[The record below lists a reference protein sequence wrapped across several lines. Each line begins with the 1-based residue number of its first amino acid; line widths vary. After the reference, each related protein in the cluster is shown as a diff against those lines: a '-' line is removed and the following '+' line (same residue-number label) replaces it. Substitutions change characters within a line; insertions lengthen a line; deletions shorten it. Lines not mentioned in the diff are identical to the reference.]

1 MGSNLNNSKYIIALI
16 LITFMFPL
24 VSAATPDFVSQQ
36 WQPYN
41 LVAGCDASGLVC
53 NAGSVQCNISLR
65 NLDNT
70 YIVFQNNMTISA
82 NGDANYTFN
91 NSAMRFNGLHPGFI
105 SCSDGVANKT
115 ERFRLLITP
124 SGEDNNNMSFLIL
137 FLGIG
142 SFIILGF
149 AIAENNPII
158 GFISGIFFLLTG
170 ILIFSN
176 GLFNYQ
182 NLYTQ
187 GTASVY
193 LIFFVWAGL
202 SAGLEW
208 MEEAKYKF
216 T

>member
-1 MGSNLNNSKYIIALI
+1 MVNWNNPKFKILSIILLLAI
-16 LITFMFPL
+16 LPM
-24 VSAATPDFVSQQ
+24 VSSADFIAQQ
-36 WQPYN
+36 YQPYN

-53 NAGSVQCNISLR
+53 NAGNVQCNISLR

-70 YIVFQNNMTISA
+70 YIVFQNNMTVAA
-82 NGDANYTFN
+82 NGDLNYTFN
-91 NSAMRFNGLHPGFI
+91 NTAMGFNGVHNGFV
-105 SCSDGVANKT
+105 SCSDGVSNKT
-115 ERFRLLITP
+115 DPFTLLITP
-124 SGEDNNNMSFLIL
+124 SGEAGNGITYLIL

-142 SFIILGF
+142 SFLLLGF
-149 AIAENNPII
+149 AIAENNSVLGFATGII
-158 GFISGIFFLLTG
+158 FLLTSM
-170 ILIFSN
+170 LIFTN

-193 LIFFVWAGL
+193 LIFFVWCGL